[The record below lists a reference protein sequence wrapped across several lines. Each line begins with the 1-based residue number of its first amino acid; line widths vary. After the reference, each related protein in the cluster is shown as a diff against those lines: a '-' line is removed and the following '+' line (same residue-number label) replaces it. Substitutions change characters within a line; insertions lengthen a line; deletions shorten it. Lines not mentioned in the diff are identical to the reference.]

1 MLEDAS
7 VSATQ
12 QINYMRSF
20 TSGEPQRLVDSYR
33 KRQHRDPST
42 LLKELWA
49 ELEQRFGGPA
59 VISKELLQRLRETA
73 KFGERDVNE
82 LQHFADLCSDVE
94 SQIVYLP
101 GLACLNFPT
110 ALQPVIEKLPQFIRS
125 KWEKVVAQFG
135 DANYGAYPQFSIFA
149 KIVKEQARIKN
160 NPNLVS
166 LDTTTPPTQSR
177 KKVLKTELEKPPG
190 KDETINKDKHCPF
203 HDREGHALTDCHAFA
218 KKSLNE
224 RTKWIRDARLCF
236 RCFDPA
242 HVARDCATKI
252 KCSVCADERHNGLL
266 HREKPPARSQ
276 TPEKKEKEQSQREVS
291 TKCTLLCDRKN
302 SPTSCSKVLPV
313 DVFLANSPEQAH
325 RVYAIIDEQSN
336 STLIT
341 SELADE
347 LGADGPSEKYFLS
360 TCSGD
365 KEEKQGRRVLGLIVR
380 SLNGT
385 EHKLPTAVE
394 CDSIPEDKREIPTP
408 EMARSFPH
416 LREIA
421 AHIPP
426 PEREAG
432 VHLLIGRDAP
442 ELLKVRE
449 FRNGPRGAPWA
460 QRLDLG
466 WTITG
471 QMCLDF
477 GKGPAHV
484 LARRT
489 TLSPEVPIAEP
500 ERETATDYELVPCPN
515 QLKLTDG
522 LLGRNALPKEEEVF
536 ATTKDDNVTSL
547 SIDDQRFLEIMEKGI
562 HKNNSGNW
570 EMPLPFRDSNPEM
583 PNNRAQAM
591 SRLQNLTRSFARK
604 PQLKTDYVEFM
615 GKVLGKGHASP
626 VPPDQIQAPP
636 GRLFYLSHFPTYHNT
651 KKTIRVVFDS
661 SCEFEGVSLNKV
673 LLPGPD
679 LMNNLIGVLMRFRK
693 EEVAVMCDVEQM
705 FHSFHV
711 NPEHRN
717 FLRFLWFENN
727 DPEARIIEYRMNVHL
742 FGNGPSPAVATFGL
756 RATVNDG
763 EEKCSEAVRQFVN
776 RNFYVDDG
784 LVSVSTPKEAVQLV
798 TNTQA
803 ALATR
808 NLRLHKVVSNSVEVV
823 QSFPA
828 EDRAKDLKDLDLS
841 HDDLPAQRSL
851 GVYWELRS
859 DSFAYRVS
867 PPDKPFTRRG
877 VLSVV
882 NSVYDPL
889 GHAAPVMLQ
898 GKKILQRLVAMG
910 KKPEDNGD
918 PLGWHDP
925 LPPVMKDKW
934 TQWRE
939 SLSSLQ
945 GVNVPRCYHP
955 KGFGEVV
962 KSELHVF
969 SDASQDAIGIAVY
982 LRLIN
987 VRNQVSVSLV
997 YGQAKVAPLQPTS
1010 IPRLELCG
1018 AVLAVQAA
1026 HRVLREIDI
1035 AVERVYYYTD
1045 SKVVLGYISNDS
1057 RRFYTYVANRVQII
1071 RSMTSPDQWYYIES
1085 ALNPAD
1091 QATRGLKAGALMTS
1105 TWIKGPDF
1113 LNQGEYVT
1121 TKEDNETLA
1130 PNDPEVRKE
1139 VKATKTA
1146 KTHKTGLGADRFKRF
1161 SSFESLQR
1169 ALAIVIAFVR
1179 RFKSRRNTTKKEI
1192 NQDDDSHRQSPI
1204 PIEILNQ
1211 ATAIVVREAQR
1222 EAFGTQWRLIK
1233 DAGLPEDAA
1242 DRASQTKRKAT
1253 LKSSNMYQL
1262 DPFVDD
1268 QGLIRVGGRLR
1279 RADLG
1284 YIERHPVLLPN
1295 DHHLSKLIVRHF
1307 HQRVKH
1313 QGRQI
1318 TGGAIR
1324 QAGYWLI
1331 GSHRAVS
1338 KEISQC
1344 VVCKKLRGKPVEQHM
1359 ADLPPDRTEV
1369 APPFTNVGFDVF
1381 GPWTIHTRKTRGGV
1395 LNSKR
1400 WGLVFTCLS
1409 SRAIHIELLESM
1421 DASAFISA
1429 LRRFFSLRGAA
1440 SLLRCDRGTN
1450 FVGANTELEESLKAI
1465 EIDQSVTKYV
1475 TEQGCTWLF
1484 NPPHASHFG
1493 GVWERQI
1500 NTIRRVLDGMFAEL
1514 GKAQLTHE
1522 LLSTLMAEVVAIVN
1536 ARPITAIPSDVDNP
1550 QPLSPA
1556 TLLTMK
1562 TRPAG
1567 SPPGQFLPVDL
1578 YARRRWRQTQYLAE
1592 QFWVRWR
1599 REYLQNLQPRRKW
1612 NEQQRNLQEGDIV
1625 LLKDDSAVRNN
1636 WPIGRISEAIKSA
1649 DDKVR
1654 KVKVDVVRDGEK
1666 KTYLRPIKELVLLL
1680 PNEGKV

>member
-1 MLEDAS
+1 
-7 VSATQ
+7 
-12 QINYMRSF
+12 
-20 TSGEPQRLVDSYR
+20 
-33 KRQHRDPST
+33 
-42 LLKELWA
+42 
-49 ELEQRFGGPA
+49 
-59 VISKELLQRLRETA
+59 
-73 KFGERDVNE
+73 
-82 LQHFADLCSDVE
+82 
-94 SQIVYLP
+94 
-101 GLACLNFPT
+101 
-110 ALQPVIEKLPQFIRS
+110 
-125 KWEKVVAQFG
+125 
-135 DANYGAYPQFSIFA
+135 
-149 KIVKEQARIKN
+149 
-160 NPNLVS
+160 
-166 LDTTTPPTQSR
+166 
-177 KKVLKTELEKPPG
+177 
-190 KDETINKDKHCPF
+190 
-203 HDREGHALTDCHAFA
+203 
-218 KKSLNE
+218 
-224 RTKWIRDARLCF
+224 
-236 RCFDPA
+236 
-242 HVARDCATKI
+242 
-252 KCSVCADERHNGLL
+252 
-266 HREKPPARSQ
+266 
-276 TPEKKEKEQSQREVS
+276 
-291 TKCTLLCDRKN
+291 
-302 SPTSCSKVLPV
+302 
-313 DVFLANSPEQAH
+313 
-325 RVYAIIDEQSN
+325 
-336 STLIT
+336 
-341 SELADE
+341 
-347 LGADGPSEKYFLS
+347 
-360 TCSGD
+360 
-365 KEEKQGRRVLGLIVR
+365 
-380 SLNGT
+380 
-385 EHKLPTAVE
+385 
-394 CDSIPEDKREIPTP
+394 
-408 EMARSFPH
+408 MARSFPH

-442 ELLKVRE
+442 E
-449 FRNGPRGAPWA
+449 
-460 QRLDLG
+460 
-466 WTITG
+466 
-471 QMCLDF
+471 QM
-477 GKGPAHV
+477 KGPAHV

-536 ATTKDDNVTSL
+536 ATTKDDDVTSL

-562 HKNNSGNW
+562 HKNSSGNW

-583 PNNRAQAM
+583 PNNPAQAM

-604 PQLKTDYVEFM
+604 PQQKTDYVEFM
-615 GKVLGKGHASP
+615 GKV
-626 VPPDQIQAPP
+626 
-636 GRLFYLSHFPTYHNT
+636 
-651 KKTIRVVFDS
+651 KTIRVVFDS
-661 SCEFEGVSLNKV
+661 SCEFDGVSLNKV

-693 EEVAVMCDVEQM
+693 EEVAVMCGVEQM
-705 FHSFHV
+705 FHSFHL

-727 DPEARIIEYRMNVHL
+727 DPEARIIEYRMNVYL

-828 EDRAKDLKDLDLS
+828 EDRAKNLKDLDLS

-851 GVYWELRS
+851 GVYWELQS

-898 GKKILQRLVAMG
+898 GKKILQRLIAMG
-910 KKPEDNGD
+910 KKPEDNSD
-918 PLGWHDP
+918 PPGWDDP

-939 SLSSLQ
+939 SLTSLQ

-1071 RSMTSPDQWYYIES
+1071 RSMTSPDQWYYLES

-1091 QATRGLKAGALMTS
+1091 QATRGLKASALMTS

-1161 SSFESLQR
+1161 SSFESLQH

-1179 RFKSRRNTTKKEI
+1179 RFKSRRNATKKEI
-1192 NQDDDSHRQSPI
+1192 NQDDDSHRQLPI

-1222 EAFGTQWRLIK
+1222 EAFGTQWQLLK
-1233 DAGLPEDAA
+1233 DAGLPEDAT

-1268 QGLIRVGGRLR
+1268 QGLIRVRGRLR

-1307 HQRVKH
+1307 HQRVK
-1313 QGRQI
+1313 
-1318 TGGAIR
+1318 
-1324 QAGYWLI
+1324 
-1331 GSHRAVS
+1331 
-1338 KEISQC
+1338 
-1344 VVCKKLRGKPVEQHM
+1344 KP
-1359 ADLPPDRTEV
+1359 R
-1369 APPFTNVGFDVF
+1369 
-1381 GPWTIHTRKTRGGV
+1381 
-1395 LNSKR
+1395 
-1400 WGLVFTCLS
+1400 
-1409 SRAIHIELLESM
+1409 
-1421 DASAFISA
+1421 
-1429 LRRFFSLRGAA
+1429 
-1440 SLLRCDRGTN
+1440 
-1450 FVGANTELEESLKAI
+1450 
-1465 EIDQSVTKYV
+1465 
-1475 TEQGCTWLF
+1475 
-1484 NPPHASHFG
+1484 
-1493 GVWERQI
+1493 
-1500 NTIRRVLDGMFAEL
+1500 
-1514 GKAQLTHE
+1514 
-1522 LLSTLMAEVVAIVN
+1522 
-1536 ARPITAIPSDVDNP
+1536 
-1550 QPLSPA
+1550 
-1556 TLLTMK
+1556 
-1562 TRPAG
+1562 
-1567 SPPGQFLPVDL
+1567 
-1578 YARRRWRQTQYLAE
+1578 
-1592 QFWVRWR
+1592 
-1599 REYLQNLQPRRKW
+1599 
-1612 NEQQRNLQEGDIV
+1612 
-1625 LLKDDSAVRNN
+1625 
-1636 WPIGRISEAIKSA
+1636 
-1649 DDKVR
+1649 
-1654 KVKVDVVRDGEK
+1654 
-1666 KTYLRPIKELVLLL
+1666 
-1680 PNEGKV
+1680 